1 MDFLSVFALVLL
13 FSIGIVLSY
22 GLIIIHD
29 IPYKIAKKRN
39 HPHAEAIEAAGW
51 VSLILMHAIWPFLW
65 IWAMLYQPDK
75 GFGMSGGGGEKS
87 AASTDSPDTPP
98 DPAASPAL
106 QQSLREL
113 ESKIA
118 RLESRLAAS
127 STASTGNPP
136 GSSPSA

>member
-1 MDFLSVFALVLL
+1 MDILSIFALLLL

-65 IWAMLYQPDK
+65 IWAMLYQPEK
-75 GFGMSGGGGEKS
+75 GFGMSGGPAGGGGAGSPEKPDSQPPS
-87 AASTDSPDTPP
+87 APDTK
-98 DPAASPAL
+98 AL
-106 QQSLREL
+106 QEQLREL
-113 ESKIA
+113 ESKLV
-118 RLESRLAAS
+118 RLESQAAS
-127 STASTGNPP
+127 RSTKAV
-136 GSSPSA
+136 